1 MRGPRSSTTPTSAA
15 SSPAAAAPGTSA
27 SAPRSTPSSPRTP
40 AHFRLC
46 PRRACLPHALAVWN
60 SLVAMYARCGR
71 RGDDAARVFD
81 EMRVRDSVSWNSLL
95 TAAASAPDAL
105 ALLRR
110 MLRSSPGAG
119 ACDHATLTTVLSV
132 CARAYGWVSIPA
144 VHGLA
149 VSCGLDSQVSVGNA
163 LVTAYF
169 ECSSPGAAE
178 RVFDAMA
185 ERNVITW
192 TAMVSGMARAGRYR
206 ESLSL
211 FRQMRHMV
219 DANSATY
226 ASSLLACARSLAA
239 RTGQQ
244 IHGLVVKDGYETDLH
259 VESGLMDVY
268 CKCGLMEDALR
279 VFRSCRHPDGVFLT
293 VILVGFAQNGLEEKA
308 FELFAEMVSAGI
320 DIDANTVS
328 AVLGAFGA
336 SAPFALG
343 KQIHA
348 LVIKKCFGGNTYVCN
363 GLINMYSKCGEL
375 QESIQVFDGM
385 PSKNTI
391 SWNSIISAFARH
403 GHGSE
408 VFRLFESMKADGAK
422 PTDVTFLSLLH
433 GCSHVGSA
441 KKGLEIL
448 NSMSS
453 QYRIHPRL
461 EHYACVVDMLG
472 RAGLLDDARAFIEDG
487 PFKDSALLWQAL
499 MGACSFHKN
508 SEVGKYAAEKLLL
521 LDPAC
526 TAAYVLLSNFYS
538 SEGRWADRARILK
551 RMREMGLRKDTGKSW
566 IQLEKEV
573 WSFEMDKEAKVD
585 VLHGSGNG
593 NSELW
598 SAWQARLE
606 VKVAEED
613 GCLRIHS
620 KSKVII
626 YMRDSLFGVILDR
639 AVL

>member
-1 MRGPRSSTTPTSAA
+1 MRDA
-15 SSPAAAAPGTSA
+15 SSPLLNYAHLSGLLARCGRAGDLRLGAALHAVVAKN
-27 SAPRSTPSSPRTP
+27 P

-46 PRRACLPHALAVWN
+46 PRRACLRHALVAWN
-60 SLVAMYARCGR
+60 ALVAMYARCGR
-71 RGDDAARVFD
+71 SGDATRVFD
-81 EMRVRDSVSWNSLL
+81 EMPVRDSVSWNSLL
-95 TAAASAPDAL
+95 SSASASSEDAL

-110 MLRSSPGAG
+110 MLRSAPGAG
-119 ACDHATLTTVLSV
+119 ACDHATLTTVLSA
-132 CARAYGWVSIPA
+132 CARDGAAALRGCTA

-149 VSCGLDSQVSVGNA
+149 VSCGLDAGVSVGNA

-169 ECSSPGAAE
+169 ECGSPGPAE
-178 RVFDAMA
+178 RVFDAMT

-192 TAMVSGMARAGRYR
+192 TAMVSGMARAERYE
-206 ESLSL
+206 ESLAL
-211 FRQMRHMV
+211 FWQMRRAV

-226 ASSLLACARSLAA
+226 SSSLLACAGSLAA
-239 RTGQQ
+239 MEGQQ
-244 IHGLVVKDGYETDLH
+244 IHGLVVKAGFDTDLH

-268 CKCGLMEDALR
+268 SKCGLMDDALR
-279 VFRSCRHPDGVFLT
+279 VFRSCQNPDEVFFT

-320 DIDANTVS
+320 YIDANTVS

-348 LVIKKCFGGNTYVCN
+348 LVIKKCFGGNAYVCN

-375 QESIQVFDGM
+375 QESVQVFDGM
-385 PSKNTI
+385 PTKNSI
-391 SWNSIISAFARH
+391 SWNSIIAAFARH

-408 VFRLFESMKADGAK
+408 VFQLFESMKADGAK

-441 KKGLEIL
+441 KKGLETL

-453 QYRIHPRL
+453 QYGIHPRV

-472 RAGLLDDARAFIEDG
+472 RSGLLDDAKAFVEDG

-508 SEVGKYAAEKLLL
+508 SVVGRYAAEKLLL
-521 LDPAC
+521 LDSDC
-526 TAAYVLLSNFYS
+526 TAAYVLLSNIYS
-538 SEGRWADRARILK
+538 SDGRWDDRARVMK

-566 IQLEKEV
+566 IELEKEIQ
-573 WSFEMDKEAKVD
+573 SFVVGPTSRPDSAGVDD
-585 VLHGSGNG
+585 VLMQLSAVYSDQEDLVESNG
-593 NSELW
+593 L
-598 SAWQARLE
+598 
-606 VKVAEED
+606 
-613 GCLRIHS
+613 
-620 KSKVII
+620 
-626 YMRDSLFGVILDR
+626 
-639 AVL
+639 

>member
-1 MRGPRSSTTPTSAA
+1 MRDAWPPLLDYAHLSGLLSRCGRARDLRLGAA
-15 SSPAAAAPGTSA
+15 LHAVVAKN
-27 SAPRSTPSSPRTP
+27 P

-46 PRRACLPHALAVWN
+46 PRRSCLPHVLAVWN

-71 RGDDAARVFD
+71 RGDAARVFD

-95 TAAASAPDAL
+95 AAAAAASAPDAL

-110 MLRSSPGAG
+110 MLRAAPGAG
-119 ACDHATLTTVLSV
+119 ACDHATLTTVLSA
-132 CARAYGWVSIPA
+132 CARAKGAAPISIPT

-149 VSCGLDSQVSVGNA
+149 VLCGLDSEVSVGNA
-163 LVTAYF
+163 LVTSYF
-169 ECSSPGAAE
+169 ECGSPGSAE
-178 RVFDAMA
+178 RVFGTMA

-192 TAMVSGMARAGRYR
+192 TAMVSGMARLGRYR

-211 FRQMRHMV
+211 FRQMRHAV

-226 ASSLLACARSLAA
+226 ASSLLACAGSLAA

-244 IHGLVVKDGYETDLH
+244 IHGLVVKAGYETDLH

-268 CKCGLMEDALR
+268 SKCGLMEDALR
-279 VFRSCRHPDGVFLT
+279 VFRSCWHPDEVFLT

-308 FELFAEMVSAGI
+308 FELFAEMVSVGI
-320 DIDANTVS
+320 NIDANTVS

-408 VFRLFESMKADGAK
+408 VFWLFESMKADGAK

-441 KKGLEIL
+441 KQGLEIL
-448 NSMSS
+448 NSMSA
-453 QYRIHPRL
+453 QYRIHPRV

-487 PFKDSALLWQAL
+487 PFKDSSLLWQAL

-566 IQLEKEV
+566 IELEKEV
-573 WSFEMDKEAKVD
+573 RSFELGPMSRHGN
-585 VLHGSGNG
+585 VLMQSLPPVGRD
-593 NSELW
+593 
-598 SAWQARLE
+598 Q
-606 VKVAEED
+606 ED
-613 GCLRIHS
+613 LVES
-620 KSKVII
+620 NA
-626 YMRDSLFGVILDR
+626 L
-639 AVL
+639 

>member
-1 MRGPRSSTTPTSAA
+1 MRDAWYPLLNYAHLSGLLARCGRAGDLRLGAA
-15 SSPAAAAPGTSA
+15 LHAVVAKN
-27 SAPRSTPSSPRTP
+27 P
-40 AHFRLC
+40 AHFHLSPGRADLC
-46 PRRACLPHALAVWN
+46 HVLATWN

-71 RGDDAARVFD
+71 RVDAARVFD

-95 TAAASAPDAL
+95 AAASSSAPDAL

-110 MLRSSPGAG
+110 MLREAPGAG
-119 ACDHATLTTVLSV
+119 ACDNATLTTVLSA
-132 CARAYGWVSIPA
+132 CARADGGEGTASLAA
-144 VHGLA
+144 VHGLV
-149 VSCGLDSQVSVGNA
+149 VSCGLGAGVPVGNA

-169 ECSSPGAAE
+169 ECGSPGSAE
-178 RVFDAMA
+178 RVFGTMA

-211 FRQMRHMV
+211 FWRMRRAV
-219 DANSATY
+219 DANSVTY
-226 ASSLLACARSLAA
+226 SSSLLACAGSLAA
-239 RTGQQ
+239 MEGQQ
-244 IHGLVVKDGYETDLH
+244 IHGLIVKAGFETHLH

-268 CKCGLMEDALR
+268 SKCGLMEDALR
-279 VFRSCRHPDGVFLT
+279 VFRSCRDPDEVFLT

-308 FELFAEMVSAGI
+308 FELFAEMVGTGI
-320 DIDANTVS
+320 VIDANMVS

-348 LVIKKCFGGNTYVCN
+348 LVFKKCFGGNTYVCN

-375 QESIQVFDGM
+375 EESIEVFDGM
-385 PSKNTI
+385 PRKNTV
-391 SWNSIISAFARH
+391 SWNSIIAAFARH

-408 VFRLFESMKADGAK
+408 VFRLFESMKADGVK

-453 QYRIHPRL
+453 QYGIHPRV

-472 RAGLLDDARAFIEDG
+472 RSGLLDDAKAFIEDG
-487 PFKDSALLWQAL
+487 PFKDNPLLWQAL

-508 SEVGKYAAEKLLL
+508 SEVGKYAAEKLIIVAP
-521 LDPAC
+521 DC
-526 TAAYVLLSNFYS
+526 TAAYVLLSNIYS
-538 SEGRWADRARILK
+538 SEDRWDDRARIMK
-551 RMREMGLRKDTGKSW
+551 RMRELGLRKDTGKSW
-566 IQLEKEV
+566 IELQKEV
-573 WSFEMDKEAKVD
+573 RSFAISTSHRNSAGAND
-585 VLHGSGNG
+585 VL
-593 NSELW
+593 LQL
-598 SAWQARLE
+598 SAVSSDQ
-606 VKVAEED
+606 ED
-613 GCLRIHS
+613 MVESNAL
-620 KSKVII
+620 
-626 YMRDSLFGVILDR
+626 
-639 AVL
+639 

>member
-1 MRGPRSSTTPTSAA
+1 MTDAWSPLLNYAHLSGLLARCGRAGDLRLGAA
-15 SSPAAAAPGTSA
+15 LHAVVAKN
-27 SAPRSTPSSPRTP
+27 P

-46 PRRACLPHALAVWN
+46 PRRAGDLLHVLVAWN

-71 RGDDAARVFD
+71 RGDAARVFD

-95 TAAASAPDAL
+95 AASSASASDAL

-110 MLRSSPGAG
+110 MLRAAPGAG
-119 ACDHATLTTVLSV
+119 ACDHATLTTVLSACA
-132 CARAYGWVSIPA
+132 CARADGAASLAA

-149 VSCGLDSQVSVGNA
+149 VSCGLDAGVSVGNA

-169 ECSSPGAAE
+169 ECGSPGSAE
-178 RVFDAMA
+178 RVFRAMA

-192 TAMVSGMARAGRYR
+192 TAMISGMARAERHT

-211 FRQMRHMV
+211 FRHMRRAV
-219 DANSATY
+219 DANRATY
-226 ASSLLACARSLAA
+226 SSSLLACAGSLAA
-239 RTGQQ
+239 REGKQ
-244 IHGLVVKDGYETDLH
+244 IHGLVVKAGFGTDLH

-268 CKCGLMEDALR
+268 SKCGLMEDALR
-279 VFRSCRHPDGVFLT
+279 VFRSCQDPDEVFLT
-293 VILVGFAQNGLEEKA
+293 VILGGFAQNGLEEKA
-308 FELFAEMVSAGI
+308 FELFAEMVAAGI
-320 DIDANTVS
+320 VIDANMVS

-348 LVIKKCFGGNTYVCN
+348 LVIKKCFGGNIYVCN

-375 QESIQVFDGM
+375 QESIKVFGGM

-391 SWNSIISAFARH
+391 SWNSIIAAFARH

-408 VFRLFESMKADGAK
+408 VFRLFESMTADGAK
-422 PTDVTFLSLLH
+422 PTDVTFVSLLH

-453 QYRIHPRL
+453 QYGIHPRV

-472 RAGLLDDARAFIEDG
+472 RAGLLDDAKAFIEDG
-487 PFKDSALLWQAL
+487 PFKDNALLWQAL
-499 MGACSFHKN
+499 MGASSFHKN

-521 LDPAC
+521 LDPDC
-526 TAAYVLLSNFYS
+526 TAAYVLLSNIYS
-538 SEGRWADRARILK
+538 SEGRWDDRARITK

-566 IQLEKEV
+566 IEHQKEV
-573 WSFEMDKEAKVD
+573 RSFV
-585 VLHGSGNG
+585 VSTTSH
-593 NSELW
+593 
-598 SAWQARLE
+598 
-606 VKVAEED
+606 
-613 GCLRIHS
+613 
-620 KSKVII
+620 
-626 YMRDSLFGVILDR
+626 RDSTGVNN
-639 AVL
+639 VLQQLSAASSDQDDLVESNAS